1 MSLRYDGLAMPVQIT
16 IDDVPEEVRDELAT
30 RAALRRQT
38 LEEYVRCELERM
50 VSRPTV
56 DAWLR
61 EVRAGKQAMGRRI
74 SAAEI
79 LKARDEGRA

>member
-50 VSRPTV
+50 ASHPTV

-61 EVRAGKQAMGRRI
+61 ELRARKAALGTRV

-79 LKARDEGRA
+79 LRARDEGRS